1 MRILV
6 ARCSATYSGKLNASL
21 PVAERLIVQK
31 SDGTVL
37 VHGSMGSKALFWM
50 GPPCTSKVDGST
62 WTITHSKTAETLV
75 IDLHEVLHEHTAD
88 VGVEPGLV
96 KEGVERDL
104 QALLAD
110 QVHVVGNGLTLVGRE
125 WPTPI
130 GPVDHL
136 LRDAAGGHVAVEV
149 KRRGEIDGVEQL
161 TRYLDYLNRDP
172 RLRPVRGVLAAQ
184 SLSRQARTLA
194 ADRQIQCVTL
204 DYDAMRG
211 VVKDEDTLF

>member
-1 MRILV
+1 MRILI
-6 ARCSATYSGKLNASL
+6 ARCSATYSGKLQASL
-21 PVAERLIVQK
+21 PMAERLIVQK
-31 SDGTVL
+31 ADGTVL
-37 VHGSMGSKALFWM
+37 IHGSAGSKALFWM
-50 GPPCTSKVDGST
+50 GPPCTSKVDGGT
-62 WTITHSKTAETLV
+62 WTITHSKTNETLI
-75 IDLHEVLHEHTAD
+75 IDMHEVLHEHAVE

-110 QVHVVGNGLTLVGRE
+110 QVHLVGPGLTLVSRE

-136 LRDAAGGHVAVEV
+136 LRIATGGHVAVEV
-149 KRRGEIDGVEQL
+149 KRRGDIDGVEQL

-172 RLRPVRGVLAAQ
+172 LLRPVRGVLAAQ
-184 SLSRQARTLA
+184 SISRQAQTLA
-194 ADRQIQCVTL
+194 SDRQIECLTL

-211 VVKDEDTLF
+211 VVKEEFTLF